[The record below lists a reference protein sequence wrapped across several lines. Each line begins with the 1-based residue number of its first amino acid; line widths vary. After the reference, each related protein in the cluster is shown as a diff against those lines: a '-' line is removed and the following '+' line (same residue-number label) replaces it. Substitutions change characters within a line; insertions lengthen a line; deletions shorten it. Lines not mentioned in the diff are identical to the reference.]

1 MTYEMNLHPD
11 PFELIK
17 NGLKDVEMRLC
28 DDRRKPINIGDHIEF
43 TNNQTGEKLSCEVVN
58 LLTFATFVELYKHYP
73 KERLGYKPDQ
83 IADPSDM
90 EIYYSKD
97 KIKQFGVLAIEIK
110 LIDVS
115 AR

>member
-1 MTYEMNLHPD
+1 MTYELNLYPE

-17 NGLKDVEMRLC
+17 NGLKDVEMRLY
-28 DDRRKPINIGDHIEF
+28 DERRKPIKIGDHIEF

-58 LLTFATFVELYKHYP
+58 LLKFSTFVELYKHYP
-73 KERLGYKPDQ
+73 KERLGYKTNQ
-83 IADPSDM
+83 IADPIDM
-90 EIYYSKD
+90 EKYYSKEQ
-97 KIKQFGVLAIEIK
+97 IKKFGILAIEII